1 MDARPLRDDGQPD
14 FPKNA
19 ARTAQGL
26 VLDDKI
32 ANDHPREGSLVEGS
46 DSMKVVDAVPRQAAP
61 AGLIA
66 SSGPSPARSAA
77 APVIVAKGLTV
88 GYKLHRERKKLTA
101 LRNIDLTINRGEFVV
116 LVGPSGCGKTTFINA
131 IAGLVEPW
139 EGTIEVNGKP
149 VNGPGPDRAMVF
161 QDYALM
167 PWRTVEANIRMP
179 FEFQDLGLSKQEMDE
194 RVRRYI
200 DLVDLTGFEKSY
212 PYELS
217 GGMKQRVGIARALV
231 SEPDILLADEPFAA
245 IDAMTREAM
254 QSELE
259 RFVAKTGQTVVF
271 ITHSID
277 EAVILGDRVAVIS
290 YRPGQIKEIVDVN
303 LPRPRFDYDVKTLPE
318 YSELRDHIWRLVKDE
333 ALQTARGAQ

>member
-1 MDARPLRDDGQPD
+1 MSAIRQDRKQALDADGVPGRNSGVVEFSRARRSSAQAQADNAPLIQS
-14 FPKNA
+14 
-19 ARTAQGL
+19 
-26 VLDDKI
+26 
-32 ANDHPREGSLVEGS
+32 E
-46 DSMKVVDAVPRQAAP
+46 
-61 AGLIA
+61 
-66 SSGPSPARSAA
+66 
-77 APVIVAKGLTV
+77 GLTV

-101 LRNIDLTINRGEFVV
+101 LRDITLDINRGEFVV

-131 IAGLVEPW
+131 IAGLVQPW
-139 EGTIEVNGKP
+139 EGTIKVNGRP
-149 VNGPGPDRAMVF
+149 VAGPGPDRAMVF

-179 FEFQDLGLSKQEMDE
+179 FEFQNLGLSKEEKDE
-194 RVRRYI
+194 RVRRFLE
-200 DLVDLTGFEKSY
+200 LVNLTGFEKSY

-259 RFVAKTGQTVVF
+259 RIVSKTRQTVVF

-277 EAVILGDRVAVIS
+277 EAITLADRIVVIS
-290 YRPGQIKEIVDVN
+290 FRPGRIKEVVDVN
-303 LPRPRFDYDVKTLPE
+303 LPRPRFDRDLKTLPE
-318 YSELRDHIWRLVKDE
+318 YGELHDHIWRLVKDE
-333 ALQTARGAQ
+333 AFQASRGAKR

>member
-1 MDARPLRDDGQPD
+1 MNIAETKQSSW
-14 FPKNA
+14 
-19 ARTAQGL
+19 AQ
-26 VLDDKI
+26 
-32 ANDHPREGSLVEGS
+32 
-46 DSMKVVDAVPRQAAP
+46 AP
-61 AGLIA
+61 AFD
-66 SSGPSPARSAA
+66 AA
-77 APVIVAKGLTV
+77 NTTPVIVSNGLTV

-101 LRNIDLTINRGEFVV
+101 LRDISLTVNRGEFVV

-131 IAGLVEPW
+131 ISGLVDIW
-139 EGTIEVNGKP
+139 DGSIEVNGRA
-149 VNGPGPDRAMVF
+149 VTGPGPDRAMVF

-167 PWRTVEANIRMP
+167 PWRTVESNIRMP
-179 FEFQDLGLSKQEMDE
+179 FEFQNLGLSKDEISE

-200 DLVDLTGFEKSY
+200 ELVDLKGFEKSY

-259 RFVAKTGQTVVF
+259 RVVTTTRQTVIF

-277 EAVILGDRVAVIS
+277 EAITLADRVVVIS
-290 YRPGQIKEIVDVN
+290 FRPGRIKEIVDVD
-303 LPRPRFDYDVKTLPE
+303 LPRPRFEADIKMSPE
-318 YSELRDHIWRLVKDE
+318 YTRLRDHIWRLVKDE
-333 ALQTARGAQ
+333 ALEGARGEER

>member
-1 MDARPLRDDGQPD
+1 MSR
-14 FPKNA
+14 
-19 ARTAQGL
+19 
-26 VLDDKI
+26 
-32 ANDHPREGSLVEGS
+32 VEIGRRL
-46 DSMKVVDAVPRQAAP
+46 AVPEPSTASAP
-61 AGLIA
+61 V
-66 SSGPSPARSAA
+66 SAE
-77 APVIVAKGLTV
+77 PVIVSKGLTV
-88 GYKLHRERKKLTA
+88 GYKLHRERKMLTA
-101 LRNIDLTINRGEFVV
+101 LRDISLTINAGEFIV

-139 EGTIEVNGKP
+139 EGSIEVNGRP
-149 VNGPGPDRAMVF
+149 VTGPGPDRAMVF

-167 PWRTVEANIRMP
+167 PWRTVESNIRMP
-179 FEFQDLGLSKQEMDE
+179 FELQKLGLSKQEMDE

-200 DLVDLTGFEKSY
+200 ELVDLKGFERSF

-254 QSELE
+254 QGEIE

-277 EAVILGDRVAVIS
+277 EAITLADRIAVIS
-290 YRPGQIKEIVDVN
+290 YRPGRIKEVVDVD
-303 LPRPRFDYDVKTLPE
+303 LPRPRFDHDVKSLPA

-333 ALQTARGAQ
+333 AMQSAHGERT

>member
-1 MDARPLRDDGQPD
+1 MSVAEATAGRP
-14 FPKNA
+14 A
-19 ARTAQGL
+19 A
-26 VLDDKI
+26 
-32 ANDHPREGSLVEGS
+32 H
-46 DSMKVVDAVPRQAAP
+46 AAGVTR
-61 AGLIA
+61 AKG
-66 SSGPSPARSAA
+66 A
-77 APVIVAKGLTV
+77 APVIVSKNLTV
-88 GYKLHRERKKLTA
+88 GYELHRERQRLTA
-101 LRNIDLTINRGEFVV
+101 LRDITLSVNQGEFVV

-131 IAGLVEPW
+131 ISGLVKPW
-139 EGTIEVNGKP
+139 EGSIEVNGKP
-149 VNGPGPDRAMVF
+149 VVGPGPDRAMVF

-167 PWRTVEANIRMP
+167 PWRTVESNIRMP
-179 FEFQDLGLSKQEMDE
+179 FEFQKLGLSQQEMDD

-200 DLVDLTGFEKSY
+200 ELVDLRGFEKSF

-259 RFVAKTGQTVVF
+259 RFVVKTRQTVVF

-277 EAVILGDRVAVIS
+277 EAVTLGDRVVVIS
-290 YRPGQIKEIVDVN
+290 YRPGRIKEIVDIN
-303 LPRPRFDYDVKTLPE
+303 LPRPRFDYDVKMLPE
-318 YSELRDHIWRLVKDE
+318 YGELRDHIWRLVKDE